1 MTVALACV
9 VPAAMASSSVALGY
23 TPKYPAGFRQF
34 DYVNGDAP
42 RGGRLRLP
50 ALGSFDTLNPFT
62 LKGDKEAGVAALMFD
77 TLAEKSL
84 DEPFSLYG
92 LLADD
97 MRLAPDGK
105 SVTFHL
111 NPRARFSNG
120 DPVLA
125 ADVVASFDAL
135 TRDKSAHPRYRFYW
149 ADITRAV
156 AVGPLTVRFDFRERN
171 AELHM
176 IIAELPIFSRKWGN
190 GKPLGERTLIAPI
203 GSGPYRLKS
212 YQLGRQSVF
221 ERRDDYWAR
230 DLPVRRG
237 MFNFDQVVFRYLRD
251 DTVRLE
257 SFKAGEYDVS
267 PENIAKQ
274 WARGYRGERFD
285 DGRIVKATFPHQ
297 NPQGMQGFAMN
308 LRRAPF
314 QDRRVREAMVLAFDF
329 EWANHKLF
337 YDQYSRSNSYFS
349 NSELAAQGMP
359 SAAELKLLEP
369 YRGQLPPAVFGPAVT
384 APDNGSPAALRAN
397 LRRAAA
403 LLTEAGYPMRGSQRV
418 DARGRPLELEFQDR
432 RVREAMVL
440 AFDFEWANHKLFYD
454 QYSRSNS
461 YFSNSELAAQG
472 MPSAAELKLLEPYR
486 GQLPP
491 AVFGPAVTAPD
502 NGSPAALRA
511 NLRRA
516 AALLTEAG
524 YPMRGSQRVDARG
537 RPLELEFLTFSKTY
551 ERIIAPYA
559 RNLARLGILLSVRTV
574 DPAIYQQRSDD
585 FDFDMTVAVYPMSL
599 SPGNEMF
606 EFFGSKTA
614 ESRGSTNTVGLKS
627 PVVDHLLGEFTRFQ
641 NREQLVTASRA
652 LDRVLRADYL
662 MVPNWHLARH
672 RIAYWNRFGYP
683 KTLPR
688 YYQPLDWVI
697 RTWWEVRPAT
707 RDADAD
713 DGAGRAG

>member
-1 MTVALACV
+1 MRLLPAVLMTVALACV

-125 ADVVASFDAL
+125 ADVVASFNAL

-267 PENIAKQ
+267 SENIAKQ

-403 LLTEAGYPMRGSQRV
+403 LLTEAGYPMRG
-418 DARGRPLELEFQDR
+418 A
-432 RVREAMVL
+432 
-440 AFDFEWANHKLFYD
+440 
-454 QYSRSNS
+454 
-461 YFSNSELAAQG
+461 
-472 MPSAAELKLLEPYR
+472 
-486 GQLPP
+486 
-491 AVFGPAVTAPD
+491 
-502 NGSPAALRA
+502 
-511 NLRRA
+511 
-516 AALLTEAG
+516 
-524 YPMRGSQRVDARG
+524 QRVDARG

-641 NREQLVTASRA
+641 NREQLVTASHA